1 MHERIEAYAQ
11 AMLAVARAENRL
23 TDVEDEV
30 FQFARTV
37 ERSEELRMALT
48 DPGLPLARKLAVIE
62 DLMGGRALQTSVSL
76 VTLVVS
82 SGHAGEMTTIV
93 DRFVELAAAE
103 RSEEVAEVRT
113 AIPLDDDQKARL
125 GAALA
130 QRTGKRIEVKVIID
144 PSVLGGIS
152 TRIGDTVIDG
162 SIRHRLD
169 QLKEAI

>member
-1 MHERIEAYAQ
+1 MHERIEAYAR
-11 AMLAVARAENRL
+11 AMLEVARAENRL
-23 TDVEDEV
+23 TDIEDEV

-82 SGHAGEMTTIV
+82 SGHAGEMTNIV

-113 AIPLDDDQKARL
+113 AIPLDDSQKERL
-125 GAALA
+125 AAALA
-130 QRTGKRIEVKVIID
+130 ARTGKRIEVKVIVD

-162 SIRHRLD
+162 SIRHRLE